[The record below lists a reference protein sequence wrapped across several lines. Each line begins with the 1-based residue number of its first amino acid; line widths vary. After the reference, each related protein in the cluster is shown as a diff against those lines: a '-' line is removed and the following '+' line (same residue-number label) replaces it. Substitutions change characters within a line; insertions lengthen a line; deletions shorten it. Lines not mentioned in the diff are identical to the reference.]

1 MNGNDD
7 VSLLDHCHDVPIA
20 SPVGVASELSME
32 VLENYEVSSDE
43 TIPGDK
49 EMSLDNEALPTN
61 HPQNE
66 EVPVK
71 GLEAQPSD
79 VLPDKGNSSHDV
91 NSATVESG
99 GELRYISKY
108 LVQFV
113 PDARP
118 QKKEQA
124 VRISGARVLTSEKCA
139 ILLKEREEK
148 KQKEKEEKEKRKL
161 LREQKK
167 KEKEEEL
174 KKKKAAA
181 AEKKAAAAEK
191 KAAAA
196 AKRAAAEKKAAGGKK
211 KAAVTEKAGATPMAV
226 RNEISVGLVT
236 AEGNE
241 TFAESEETRKR
252 PMSSYTLRRKQARLD
267 SDAPSCSTTTTTSN
281 NVSAMLWQC
290 SICYEDYDEEDTD
303 DWVQCGCGRW
313 THELCITDVVIDA
326 SGRELFCPYCLV

>member
-1 MNGNDD
+1 M
-7 VSLLDHCHDVPIA
+7 
-20 SPVGVASELSME
+20 
-32 VLENYEVSSDE
+32 
-43 TIPGDK
+43 
-49 EMSLDNEALPTN
+49 
-61 HPQNE
+61 
-66 EVPVK
+66 
-71 GLEAQPSD
+71 
-79 VLPDKGNSSHDV
+79 PDKGNSSHDV

-124 VRISGARVLTSEKCA
+124 VHISVARVLTSEKCA

-181 AEKKAAAAEK
+181 AAKKAAAAEK

-196 AKRAAAEKKAAGGKK
+196 EKKAAVAAKRAAAGGKK
-211 KAAVTEKAGATPMAV
+211 KAAVTEKAGATPTAV

-241 TFAESEETRKR
+241 TFAESEETRKQ

-267 SDAPSCSTTTTTSN
+267 SDASSCSTTTTTSN
-281 NVSAMLWQC
+281 NVSTMLWQC
-290 SICYEDYDEEDTD
+290 SICYEEYDEEDTD

-326 SGRELFCPYCLV
+326 SGRELFCPYCSV